1 VRLDASLLQL
11 PHTGFVA
18 YDDPKMLGTV
28 ARIEADL
35 QEEHGLLHRYR
46 TASGMDG
53 LEGHEYPFLICTFWL
68 VEQYACSGRI
78 EDATALLDQLTSYA
92 NDVGLYAEEY
102 DPVSARLAGNFPQA
116 FSHLGF
122 IRAADAVTKAKLD
135 LRGRPE

>member
-1 VRLDASLLQL
+1 
-11 PHTGFVA
+11 
-18 YDDPKMLGTV
+18 MLGTV
-28 ARIEADL
+28 ARTEPDL
-35 QEEHGLLHRYR
+35 QGEHGLLHRYR
-46 TASGMDG
+46 TDSGLDG

-68 VEQYACSGRI
+68 VEQYAFSGRI

-122 IRAADAVTKAKLD
+122 IRAADALTKAKLD
-135 LRGRPE
+135 LRGQPAR